1 MYFFDRQLRKE
12 FSLFL
17 FSKERKDKNET
28 RQTNQWDDKEKLVD
42 E

>member
-1 MYFFDRQLRKE
+1 MYFFLIDSWEKN
-12 FSLFL
+12 FLFF
-17 FSKERKDKNET
+17 FSKERKDKNEA